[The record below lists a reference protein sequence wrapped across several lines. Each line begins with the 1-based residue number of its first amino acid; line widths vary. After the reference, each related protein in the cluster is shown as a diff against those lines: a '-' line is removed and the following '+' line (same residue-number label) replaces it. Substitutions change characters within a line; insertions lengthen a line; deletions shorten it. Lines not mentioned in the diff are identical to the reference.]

1 MSDKEAVASELSG
14 VGVTGSVASPDAY
27 ESVTEFLDAVHRASF
42 EVWWTRDRRAAE
54 DHDSAPVAIRRSQSM
69 RRASPESAR
78 TRLRR

>member
-1 MSDKEAVASELSG
+1 MSDKEAVASELGG
-14 VGVTGSVASPDAY
+14 VGVSGSFASPDAY

-42 EVWWTRDRRAAE
+42 EVWWTRDHRAGK